1 MYSDH
6 SVAAHQGKVG
16 ARILGRG
23 ALTALLN
30 PCPVPNPSPPSFLPP
45 GPPSPGSSQ
54 ESKVNWDELSAAGGD
69 IWPASLLVRRLGPT
83 YIADISHVPLVL
95 PEPPR
100 HVDIGGRSGYRGVG
114 TAVARQAVADHPC
127 QDGAE
132 GPGQAAHPCASLTVT
147 SLTCELSSHPFPQA
161 LLESPHGS
169 QVPHSHTGRRPHMT
183 LAPLAGD

>member
-16 ARILGRG
+16 ARILGRAPPPFSAPAQCPTLLHPLFCLQG
-23 ALTALLN
+23 RPPLALPRNQRSTGMSSVR
-30 PCPVPNPSPPSFLPP
+30 PVST
-45 GPPSPGSSQ
+45 
-54 ESKVNWDELSAAGGD
+54 
-69 IWPASLLVRRLGPT
+69 LVRRLGPT

-95 PEPPR
+95 PKTPC